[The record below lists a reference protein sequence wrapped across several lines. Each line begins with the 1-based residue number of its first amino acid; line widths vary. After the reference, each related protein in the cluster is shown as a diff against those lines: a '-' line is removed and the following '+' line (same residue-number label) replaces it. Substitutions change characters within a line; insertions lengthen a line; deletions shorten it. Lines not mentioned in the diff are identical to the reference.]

1 MLAVQQPPRMG
12 SSQPDSDPFLP
23 FGSFVTSPD
32 LPLLTQT
39 LLSPDSMDQNQDGLL
54 DAPDPAGAPL
64 LSETDTKFLSSF
76 FEDMSSAQYNM
87 PSFGEGLHFSD
98 AWFDLPPQFMGTATS
113 FGPQASALP
122 NPDAFLGE
130 QVDFTGG
137 IVSGSQLMSPP
148 SAPMAQQPQPQHR
161 QVYHQ
166 PQQHQQH
173 QQQHQPQHQHH
184 SDDVLNAAATLLQNN
199 GSSPR
204 SNGKGKESSPG
215 VRRPLG
221 PPMGHLR
228 HQPMDEFKEESQRD
242 LENEAHN
249 NTFTDW
255 MFGSKD
261 RLSPRQ
267 AQVNE
272 LHWGSDANF
281 GNVQHYV
288 PAPNKETADGQHKAQ
303 MQVLDCLEPSNS
315 VPHTRSGS
323 PTVHPQQMAQQQQAQ
338 QQQQQ
343 QQQQMVPVEDADAPP
358 RKRRKSKLQCGSFDD
373 DEEEDS
379 KVGIK
384 KIKSPQSNGL
394 PSPPAEAGARRRKSG
409 INKGPRENLSEEQK
423 RENHIRS
430 EQKRRTLIK
439 EGFDDLCELVPGL
452 KGGGF
457 SKSTMLSMAA
467 EWLEQL
473 LQGNQTLAA
482 QLEGMGQ

>member
-23 FGSFVTSPD
+23 FGY
-32 LPLLTQT
+32 
-39 LLSPDSMDQNQDGLL
+39 SMDQNQDGLL

-98 AWFDLPPQFMGTATS
+98 AWFDLPPQFMGTAT
-113 FGPQASALP
+113 
-122 NPDAFLGE
+122 
-130 QVDFTGG
+130 
-137 IVSGSQLMSPP
+137 
-148 SAPMAQQPQPQHR
+148 
-161 QVYHQ
+161 
-166 PQQHQQH
+166 
-173 QQQHQPQHQHH
+173 
-184 SDDVLNAAATLLQNN
+184 
-199 GSSPR
+199 PR
-204 SNGKGKESSPG
+204 PNGKAKESSPG
-215 VRRPLG
+215 ARRPFG

-242 LENEAHN
+242 LENEADS

-261 RLSPRQ
+261 RHASRQ
-267 AQVNE
+267 AQINE
-272 LHWGSDANF
+272 LHWGSDASF
-281 GNVQHYV
+281 GNVQGYV
-288 PAPNKETADGQHKAQ
+288 PAPNKETVDGHHKVQ
-303 MQVLDCLEPSNS
+303 MQVLGCLEPSTS
-315 VPHTRSGS
+315 VSNTRTGS
-323 PTVHPQQMAQQQQAQ
+323 PTVDPQRVAPPQPMA
-338 QQQQQ
+338 
-343 QQQQMVPVEDADAPP
+343 PTEDADAPP
-358 RKRRKSKLQCGSFDD
+358 RKRRKSRLQRSGFDD
-373 DEEEDS
+373 DDDEDS
-379 KVGIK
+379 KVAFK
-384 KIKSPQSNGL
+384 KSKSPHGSNGL
-394 PSPPAEAGARRRKSG
+394 PSPPAESGSRRRKSA
-409 INKGPRENLSEEQK
+409 INKGPRENLSETQK

-482 QLEGMGQ
+482 QLQGMGQ

>member
-1 MLAVQQPPRMG
+1 
-12 SSQPDSDPFLP
+12 
-23 FGSFVTSPD
+23 
-32 LPLLTQT
+32 
-39 LLSPDSMDQNQDGLL
+39 MDQNQDGLL

-113 FGPQASALP
+113 FGAQASALP

-130 QVDFTGG
+130 HVDFTGS
-137 IVSGSQLMSPP
+137 VNSGPQLMRPP
-148 SAPMAQQPQPQHR
+148 SAPMTQQPQAQQHRQVFHHQQHQHQQQQPQHR
-161 QVYHQ
+161 
-166 PQQHQQH
+166 
-173 QQQHQPQHQHH
+173 HH

-199 GSSPR
+199 SSSPR
-204 SNGKGKESSPG
+204 SNGRVKESSPG
-215 VRRPLG
+215 ARRPLG

-242 LENEAHN
+242 IENEADN
-249 NTFTDW
+249 NTFTHW

-261 RLSPRQ
+261 RQGSRQ

-281 GNVQHYV
+281 GNVQGYV
-288 PAPNKETADGQHKAQ
+288 PAPNKETVDGHHKVQ
-303 MQVLDCLEPSNS
+303 MQVLGCLEPSNS
-315 VPHTRSGS
+315 VPNTRSGS
-323 PTVHPQQMAQQQQAQ
+323 PTVDPQRVAPLQSTGLA
-338 QQQQQ
+338 
-343 QQQQMVPVEDADAPP
+343 EDADAPP
-358 RKRRKSKLQCGSFDD
+358 RKRRKSRPQRAGFDD
-373 DEEEDS
+373 DDDDELS
-379 KVGIK
+379 AKTAFK
-384 KIKSPQSNGL
+384 KSKSPQGSNGL
-394 PSPPAEAGARRRKSG
+394 PSPPAESAASRRRKSG
-409 INKGPRENLSEEQK
+409 VGKGPRENLSEEQK
-423 RENHIRS
+423 RSNHIRS

-457 SKSTMLSMAA
+457 SKSTMLTMAA

-482 QLEGMGQ
+482 QLQGMGQ

>member
-12 SSQPDSDPFLP
+12 SSHPDSDPFLP
-23 FGSFVTSPD
+23 FGY
-32 LPLLTQT
+32 
-39 LLSPDSMDQNQDGLL
+39 SMDQNQDGLL

-130 QVDFTGG
+130 HIDFTGA
-137 IVSGSQLMSPP
+137 VSSAPQLMRPP
-148 SAPMAQQPQPQHR
+148 SVPMSQPPQAQHR
-161 QVYHQ
+161 QVY
-166 PQQHQQH
+166 QHQQH
-173 QQQHQPQHQHH
+173 QQQQQQHRHH
-184 SDDVLNAAATLLQNN
+184 SDDVLTAAATLLQNN
-199 GSSPR
+199 SSSPR
-204 SNGKGKESSPG
+204 SNGKGKEASPAT
-215 VRRPLG
+215 RRPLG

-228 HQPMDEFKEESQRD
+228 HQPMDEFKEESKRD
-242 LENEAHN
+242 LENEADN

-261 RLSPRQ
+261 RHGSRPE
-267 AQVNE
+267 QVNE

-281 GNVQHYV
+281 GNVQGYV
-288 PAPNKETADGQHKAQ
+288 PSPTKETADGHHKVQ
-303 MQVLDCLEPSNS
+303 MQVLGCLKPNDS
-315 VPHTRSGS
+315 VPNTRCGS
-323 PTVHPQQMAQQQQAQ
+323 PIVDPQRV
-338 QQQQQ
+338 
-343 QQQQMVPVEDADAPP
+343 VPPSQSAGLADDADAPP
-358 RKRRKSKLQCGSFDD
+358 RKRRKSKLQRGFDDNDDD
-373 DEEEDS
+373 DES
-379 KVGIK
+379 SAPSSFK
-384 KIKSPQSNGL
+384 KSKSPHGSSNGL
-394 PSPPAEAGARRRKSG
+394 PSPPAESSSSRRRKSG
-409 INKGPRENLSEEQK
+409 LGKGPRENLSEQQK
-423 RENHIRS
+423 RSNHIRS

-457 SKSTMLSMAA
+457 SKSTMLTMSA

-473 LQGNQTLAA
+473 LQGNQTLSA
-482 QLEGMGQ
+482 QLQGMGQ

>member
-1 MLAVQQPPRMG
+1 
-12 SSQPDSDPFLP
+12 
-23 FGSFVTSPD
+23 
-32 LPLLTQT
+32 
-39 LLSPDSMDQNQDGLL
+39 MDQNQDGLL

-130 QVDFTGG
+130 NLDF
-137 IVSGSQLMSPP
+137 SGSASSAAQLMRPP
-148 SAPMAQQPQPQHR
+148 SAPMAQQPQAQHR
-161 QVYHQ
+161 PIYQQQHPQLQQQQ
-166 PQQHQQH
+166 PPQLQQHQQH
-173 QQQHQPQHQHH
+173 QPEPHRHH

-199 GSSPR
+199 SASPR
-204 SNGKGKESSPG
+204 SNGKGKEPSPG
-215 VRRPLG
+215 VRRPIG

-228 HQPMDEFKEESQRD
+228 HQPMDEFKVESQRD
-242 LENEAHN
+242 LENDADN

-261 RLSPRQ
+261 RQGSRQ
-267 AQVNE
+267 VQLNE

-281 GNVQHYV
+281 GNVEGYI
-288 PAPNKETADGQHKAQ
+288 PAPNKDNVDGHHKVQ

-315 VPHTRSGS
+315 APNTRIGS
-323 PTVHPQQMAQQQQAQ
+323 PTIDPQRMATQQS
-338 QQQQQ
+338 
-343 QQQQMVPVEDADAPP
+343 MTLPEDADAPP
-358 RKRRKSKLQCGSFDD
+358 RKRRKSKLQRATGFDDD
-373 DEEEDS
+373 DEEDS
-379 KVGIK
+379 KGVFSK
-384 KIKSPQSNGL
+384 SKSPQGSSNGL
-394 PSPPAEAGARRRKSG
+394 PSPPAESGARRRKSG
-409 INKGPRENLSEEQK
+409 INKGPRENLSESQK

-457 SKSTMLSMAA
+457 SKSTMLTMAA

-473 LQGNQTLAA
+473 LQGNQTLST
-482 QLEGMGQ
+482 QLQGMGQ

>member
-23 FGSFVTSPD
+23 FGY
-32 LPLLTQT
+32 
-39 LLSPDSMDQNQDGLL
+39 SMDQNQDGLL

-113 FGPQASALP
+113 FGSQASALP
-122 NPDAFLGE
+122 NPDAFLAE
-130 QVDFTGG
+130 HLDFNAA
-137 IVSGSQLMSPP
+137 VSSAPQLMRPP
-148 SAPMAQQPQPQHR
+148 SAPMTQQPQSQHR
-161 QVYHQ
+161 QVY
-166 PQQHQQH
+166 QHQQPH
-173 QQQHQPQHQHH
+173 QQLQPQSQHRHH

-199 GSSPR
+199 SSSPR
-204 SNGKGKESSPG
+204 PNGKAKESSPG
-215 VRRPLG
+215 ARRPFG

-228 HQPMDEFKEESQRD
+228 HQPMDEFKEESKRD
-242 LENEAHN
+242 LENEADS

-261 RLSPRQ
+261 RHASRQ
-267 AQVNE
+267 AQINE
-272 LHWGSDANF
+272 LHWGSDASF
-281 GNVQHYV
+281 GNVQGYV
-288 PAPNKETADGQHKAQ
+288 PAPNKETVDGHHKVQ
-303 MQVLDCLEPSNS
+303 MQVLGCLEPSTS
-315 VPHTRSGS
+315 VSNTRTGS
-323 PTVHPQQMAQQQQAQ
+323 PTVDPQRVAPPQPMA
-338 QQQQQ
+338 
-343 QQQQMVPVEDADAPP
+343 PTEDADAPP
-358 RKRRKSKLQCGSFDD
+358 RKRRKSRLQRSGFDD
-373 DEEEDS
+373 DDDEDS
-379 KVGIK
+379 KVAFK
-384 KIKSPQSNGL
+384 KSKSPHGSNGL
-394 PSPPAEAGARRRKSG
+394 PSPPAESGSRRRKSA
-409 INKGPRENLSEEQK
+409 INKGPRENLSETQK

-482 QLEGMGQ
+482 QLQGMGQ